1 MLGRGSDTGIDRI
14 LKGMALLITKADG
27 MRESFDSHKLM
38 ASLARAGAD
47 RTSAQE
53 IAELVEGELFDG
65 STTQEIYRRAFARLR
80 EARRGVAARYS
91 LKRAVWDFGPS
102 GFPFETYIAALLR
115 AEGWESTT
123 DRIIVGGC
131 VEHEVD
137 VVAKKGHETLY
148 VEAKFHNSPGF
159 KTDLKTALYVKARM
173 DDISAVAKAKADP
186 ARRILGLLVTN
197 TKFTTHASRYAA
209 CAGLELLSW
218 EEPNGHTLH
227 DRIDAAGLY
236 PVTALT
242 TLSRREKMYLLEKRI
257 VLCSELAQNARAL
270 AEAGVAGSKASAV
283 LEEAGALCA
292 AHPRVQ

>member
-1 MLGRGSDTGIDRI
+1 
-14 LKGMALLITKADG
+14 MALLITKADG
-27 MRESFDSHKLM
+27 TRESFDGHKLM

-47 RTSAQE
+47 RTSAAE
-53 IAELVEGELFDG
+53 ISDVVEGELFDG
-65 STTQEIYRRAFARLR
+65 ITTQEIYRRAFARLR
-80 EARRGVAARYS
+80 EQRRGIAARYS

-102 GFPFETYIAALLR
+102 GFPFETYVAALLR
-115 AEGWESTT
+115 AEGWESAT
-123 DRIIVGGC
+123 DRIIKGAC
-131 VEHEVD
+131 VDHEVD
-137 VVAKKGHETLY
+137 VVAKKGQETLY

-173 DDISAVAKAKADP
+173 DDIRAAAKTKGTI
-186 ARRILGLLVTN
+186 RGLLVTN

-227 DRIDAAGLY
+227 DRIDDAGLY
-236 PVTALT
+236 PITALT

-257 VLCSELAQNARAL
+257 VLCSELATHTRAL
-270 AEAGVAGSKASAV
+270 DEAGVTGHKATAV

-292 AHPRVQ
+292 AHPPVQ

>member
-1 MLGRGSDTGIDRI
+1 
-14 LKGMALLITKADG
+14 MALLITKADG
-27 MRESFDSHKLM
+27 TREAFDDHKLM

-53 IAELVEGELFDG
+53 VATQVESELYDG
-65 STTQEIYRRAFARLR
+65 ITTQEIYRRAFARLR
-80 EARRGVAARYS
+80 QARHGVAARYS

-102 GFPFETYIAALLR
+102 GFPFESYIAALLR
-115 AEGWESTT
+115 AEGWEATT
-123 DRIIVGGC
+123 DKVVRGAC

-137 VVAKKGHETLY
+137 VVAKKGAQTLY

-173 DDISAVAKAKADP
+173 DDIRASKAAKGEAGA
-186 ARRILGLLVTN
+186 ILGLLVTN
-197 TKFTTHASRYAA
+197 TKFTTHASHYAA

-218 EEPNGHTLH
+218 EEPDQATLH

-236 PVTALT
+236 PITALT
-242 TLSRREKMYLLEKRI
+242 SLSRREKMYLLEKRI
-257 VLCSELAQNARAL
+257 VLCSELAQNTRAL
-270 AEAGVAGSKASAV
+270 AEAGVTGHKASLV

-292 AHPRVQ
+292 AHPPVQ

>member
-1 MLGRGSDTGIDRI
+1 
-14 LKGMALLITKADG
+14 MALLITKADG
-27 MRESFDSHKLM
+27 TREAFDNHKLM

-47 RTSAQE
+47 RTAAHE
-53 IAELVEGELFDG
+53 IAELIGEELFDG
-65 STTQEIYRRAFARLR
+65 ITTQEIYRRAFAHLR
-80 EARRGVAARYS
+80 NQRKGAAARYS

-102 GFPFETYIAALLR
+102 GFPFETYVAALLR
-115 AEGWESTT
+115 AEGWEAST
-123 DRIIVGGC
+123 DRIIQGAC

-137 VVAKKGHETLY
+137 VVAKKGGETLY

-173 DDISAVAKAKADP
+173 DDIRAAGKAKGDP
-186 ARRILGLLVTN
+186 GRVLGLLVTN

-218 EEPNGHTLH
+218 EEPNGKTLH

-242 TLSRREKMYLLEKRI
+242 SLSRREKTMLLEKRI
-257 VLCSELAQNARAL
+257 VLCSDLSENTRAL
-270 AEAGVAGSKASAV
+270 AEAGVVGNKATAV
-283 LEEAGALCA
+283 LEEVGSLCN
-292 AHPRVQ
+292 PKS